1 MRKKFSLK
9 RLIYTQKRRIIIVRY
24 ERGPETTKRKDLIKL
39 LNNRGW
45 WLQRTSGGHD
55 VYTNGKDI
63 EPIPRHGEINELLA
77 KAIIKRRK
85 LK

>member
-1 MRKKFSLK
+1 MRK
-9 RLIYTQKRRIIIVRY
+9 I
-24 ERGPETTKRKDLIKL
+24 PIKL
-39 LNNRGW
+39 H
-45 WLQRTSGGHD
+45 GG
-55 VYTNGKDI
+55 NGNDI